1 MIFRANGPYLYYF
14 YVYTLLVIYR
24 GRLSVALGLKTK
36 SDNILISEDY
46 IDRYFDLETI
56 FKNFVRATRI
66 FLPVNV
72 LIFVKD
78 SFFLYSS
85 NCFPE
90 TFHNRTREAKLLL

>member
-1 MIFRANGPYLYYF
+1 MGIWPRL
-14 YVYTLLVIYR
+14 VYTLLVIYR

-66 FLPVNV
+66 F
-72 LIFVKD
+72 VKD
-78 SFFLYSS
+78 SFFCILPTALQRL
-85 NCFPE
+85 F
-90 TFHNRTREAKLLL
+90 TRL

>member
-56 FKNFVRATRI
+56 LKNFVRATRMYI
-66 FLPVNV
+66 SP
-72 LIFVKD
+72 
-78 SFFLYSS
+78 
-85 NCFPE
+85 
-90 TFHNRTREAKLLL
+90 R